1 MSPSRLTHPCPLGGR
16 PHVGPEVARDEVVQ
30 AEPSWEAAGWG
41 LHAWVKVGRL
51 WASRRLLWVSSVGQ
65 EGGRESLAGPNIGGR
80 GGDSCGRGSAPAGW
94 ALRDPGNRP
103 LGHPPAGCQCLLPE
117 VQWAAC

>member
-1 MSPSRLTHPCPLGGR
+1 M
-16 PHVGPEVARDEVVQ
+16 GPEVARDEVVQ

-80 GGDSCGRGSAPAGW
+80 GGDSCGRAGRVGW
-94 ALRDPGNRP
+94 RVKKGKEEIKTKFKGKIFIQHQTTASI
-103 LGHPPAGCQCLLPE
+103 
-117 VQWAAC
+117 